1 MQKNKSVTITNILFA
16 AIVSIFFSIG
26 AFLVISTVTFKV
38 NAEEVMALI
47 TDMIPYEDSEGD
59 TSYEVEVEYEYEGFT
74 FSAVLDTYSSGMRE
88 GKWIP
93 ILVNKDDPMDI
104 VEPGTNLGLGIGFM
118 VLGGIAIL
126 VGGVSF
132 IKEQKHKKKIENLRK
147 NGKRLQARIDQIT
160 INKNIAV
167 NEEHPYIIWCSYVDE
182 FSGAR
187 ADTIIHVTSPSLK
200 TMCYYASNAD
210 QFESLSNSA
219 LQIMNIQDKD
229 IYLPLQEVNNHF
241 KGIPYM
247 LPYCR
252 DIKQQA
258 ITGTLAQ
265 MLPYRAYRAVVK
277 EIAKAVM

>member
-16 AIVSIFFSIG
+16 VIGSIFFSIG

-47 TDMIPYEDSEGD
+47 TDMIPYEDSDGD

-88 GKWIP
+88 GEWIS
-93 ILVNKDDPMDI
+93 ILVNKDDPMEI
-104 VEPGTNLGLGIGFM
+104 VEPGTNLVIGIVFM
-118 VLGGIAIL
+118 ALGGIAIL

-132 IKEQKHKKKIENLRK
+132 IKEQKHKKKLDDLRK

-160 INKNIAV
+160 LNENIAI

-187 ADTIIHVTSPSLK
+187 FEYKSENIWNDVYEVCDVGSVIDVLVKPDDYLDYVVDVDSLIDYSIK
-200 TMCYYASNAD
+200 
-210 QFESLSNSA
+210 
-219 LQIMNIQDKD
+219 
-229 IYLPLQEVNNHF
+229 NN
-241 KGIPYM
+241 
-247 LPYCR
+247 
-252 DIKQQA
+252 
-258 ITGTLAQ
+258 
-265 MLPYRAYRAVVK
+265 
-277 EIAKAVM
+277 EW

>member
-16 AIVSIFFSIG
+16 VIGSIFFIIG

-47 TDMIPYEDSEGD
+47 TDMIPYEDSDGD

-88 GKWIP
+88 GEWIS
-93 ILVNKDDPMDI
+93 ILVNKDDPMEI
-104 VEPGTNLGLGIGFM
+104 VEPGTNLVIGIVFM
-118 VLGGIAIL
+118 ALGGIAIL

-132 IKEQKHKKKIENLRK
+132 IKEQKHKKKLDDLRK

-160 INKNIAV
+160 LNENIAI

-187 ADTIIHVTSPSLK
+187 FEYKSENIWNDVYEVCDVGSVIDVLVKPDDYLDYVVDVDSLIDYSIK
-200 TMCYYASNAD
+200 
-210 QFESLSNSA
+210 
-219 LQIMNIQDKD
+219 
-229 IYLPLQEVNNHF
+229 NN
-241 KGIPYM
+241 
-247 LPYCR
+247 
-252 DIKQQA
+252 
-258 ITGTLAQ
+258 
-265 MLPYRAYRAVVK
+265 
-277 EIAKAVM
+277 EW

>member
-16 AIVSIFFSIG
+16 VIGSIFFSIG

-47 TDMIPYEDSEGD
+47 TDMIPYEDSDGD

-132 IKEQKHKKKIENLRK
+132 IKEQKHKKKLENLRK

-187 ADTIIHVTSPSLK
+187 FEYKSENIWNDVYEVCDVGSVIDVLVKPDDYLDYVVDVDSLIDYSIK
-200 TMCYYASNAD
+200 
-210 QFESLSNSA
+210 
-219 LQIMNIQDKD
+219 
-229 IYLPLQEVNNHF
+229 NN
-241 KGIPYM
+241 
-247 LPYCR
+247 
-252 DIKQQA
+252 
-258 ITGTLAQ
+258 
-265 MLPYRAYRAVVK
+265 
-277 EIAKAVM
+277 EW